1 MPDIRGYLLPIYVL
15 ADESGSMAPYI
26 HELNTGMASLHAALL
41 AEPMA
46 AAKVRFTIMGFSE
59 TVVLRLHLADLR
71 RAAALPQLV
80 GRTATNYG
88 VAFMALEQQ
97 IVADIH
103 SLKSQQY
110 GVHRPAV
117 FFLSDGQASD
127 GEAWLPIHQR
137 LTDRSRT
144 PGAPNII
151 ACGIGEAEPRA
162 ILRVATQ
169 PEYAFVSIAGANVGA
184 AIAKF
189 CSALTKSVI
198 ASGRSMANG
207 AAELVVDRPEG
218 FRMAIDVV

>member
-15 ADESGSMAPYI
+15 ADESGSMSPYI
-26 HELNTGMASLHAALL
+26 HELNAGMASLHAALL

-46 AAKVRFTIMGFSE
+46 AAKVRFTIMGFSD
-59 TVVLRLHLADLR
+59 TVILRLRLADLR
-71 RAAALPQLV
+71 RAAQLPKLQS
-80 GRTATNYG
+80 RTATNYG
-88 VAFMALEQQ
+88 AAFSALEQQ
-97 IVADIH
+97 IAADVAE
-103 SLKSQQY
+103 LKAQQY

-127 GEAWLPIHQR
+127 GNKWLPIHQR
-137 LTDRSRT
+137 LTDRGRT

-162 ILRVATQ
+162 ILKAATQ
-169 PEYAFVSIAGANVGA
+169 PEYAFVSIAGADIGA

-198 ASGRSMANG
+198 ASGRSMAG
-207 AAELVVDRPEG
+207 GQAELVVDRPEG
-218 FRMAIDVV
+218 FRMAIDVI